1 MIPRGKKSSILQ
13 RWREQG
19 SASAT
24 EEEIATLLAMP
35 VHGNDFYR
43 LLAASEAR
51 SRASYGSRG
60 YVFAQIGIN
69 AEPCSKN
76 CAFCSM
82 GKSHYS
88 MDGRWQKTIPQVK
101 QEIENLLTQGID
113 ALFLMTTADFPQ
125 EEALKFFA
133 AARSILP
140 NKVSLVANIGD
151 LDACMAERLRDSR
164 CDGAYHIRRLREGVD
179 TGISPKERE
188 ASLEALLKA
197 GLEIYYCLEPIGP
210 EHTPEELAKELLF
223 ARSLHPVAM
232 AAMRRVP
239 VPGTPLAEKG
249 RISARKLTKIVAV
262 SNLVVAPSRCMNVH
276 EPMQMPL
283 LAGVN
288 QLYAESG
295 ANPRD
300 THSQTEEGRG
310 IDATKS
316 WEILAEGG
324 WFRPKSM

>member
-35 VHGNDFYR
+35 VHGNNFYR

-140 NKVSLVANIGD
+140 KKAAN
-151 LDACMAERLRDSR
+151 RLLALPIAAS
-164 CDGAYHIRRLREGVD
+164 
-179 TGISPKERE
+179 TPKF
-188 ASLEALLKA
+188 LPKA
-197 GLEIYYCLEPIGP
+197 G
-210 EHTPEELAKELLF
+210 T
-223 ARSLHPVAM
+223 
-232 AAMRRVP
+232 
-239 VPGTPLAEKG
+239 T
-249 RISARKLTKIVAV
+249 
-262 SNLVVAPSRCMNVH
+262 
-276 EPMQMPL
+276 
-283 LAGVN
+283 
-288 QLYAESG
+288 
-295 ANPRD
+295 
-300 THSQTEEGRG
+300 
-310 IDATKS
+310 
-316 WEILAEGG
+316 
-324 WFRPKSM
+324 